1 MTFSTLVLLAASAA
15 ASVAP
20 VAAVEDHGYGPVD
33 PAPVPNVEVVTHT
46 GRRVRLPE
54 LLRGRRAAVQFIF
67 VDCQTACPLLGSLFH
82 NVESRLDEAEN
93 LALISISVNP
103 ERDTPERLAGFL
115 QRHQASPR
123 WTAVRAERADLTEI
137 LKVFGQKDGPPSG
150 HTMQVFFT
158 DRLANYV
165 GRTVMLPQA
174 ARVANALLGKIE
186 MAGRASSDAGAAPA
200 LPQAN
205 RKPGA
210 TGGEIY
216 FGAAPVPA
224 RLGGELIAAEA
235 SRCANCHGA
244 ERQGVAEGR
253 TRPSPLHAVSLTQP
267 QPRRGGPASHY
278 TAESLCTSLRTGID
292 PAGVMYAVA
301 MPRYELT
308 NGECRALADFLLTK

>member
-1 MTFSTLVLLAASAA
+1 MTISTLVLLAAAA
-15 ASVAP
+15 ATNVSP
-20 VAAVEDHGYGPVD
+20 VAVEDHGYGPVD
-33 PAPVPNVEVVTHT
+33 PAPVPNVEVTTHT

-82 NVESRLDEAEN
+82 NVESRLGAAEN
-93 LALISISVNP
+93 LALISITVNP
-103 ERDTPERLAGFL
+103 ERDTPDRLAEFMR
-115 QRHQASPR
+115 RHNASPR
-123 WTAVRAERADLTEI
+123 WTAVRAERAELAEV

-174 ARVANALLGKIE
+174 ARVANALLGKVE
-186 MAGRASSDAGAAPA
+186 MAGRADGVAAETSTPSPA
-200 LPQAN
+200 

-210 TGGEIY
+210 TGDQIY

-244 ERQGVAEGR
+244 KREGVTEGR
-253 TRPSPLHAVSLTQP
+253 TRPSPLDAVSLTNA

-278 TAESLCTSLRTGID
+278 TAESLCASLRTGID

-301 MPRYELT
+301 MPRYDLT
-308 NGECRALADFLLTK
+308 DGECRALADFLLAR